1 MVYSQQTCS
10 YWFFEKIVSAA
21 AFLTFTPPS
30 TLNMWEYEWE
40 LVCVRERCMCLFVFE
55 NMSNLCEHAG
65 VKARKWAARG
75 WERVNEGLSFMQSPY
90 YSVNTQSGSLHI
102 REQNSSEILPLGV
115 IQLPFPHTHI
125 QRQWL
130 LLSETEMHYV
140 LSLTLSTTYSHKT
153 ARMNTQLHGDSS
165 ETSLNQRRWPNTTRW
180 VAQIYTWYLLSCRSV
195 EFLRLW
201 VVHTDSDFNRW
212 GRQVTSRHD
221 YLWVPYCY

>member
-21 AFLTFTPPS
+21 APAFLTSTPPS
-30 TLNMWEYEWE
+30 TLNMCEYEWE
-40 LVCVRERCMCLFVFE
+40 LVCVRERCICVWE
-55 NMSNLCEHAG
+55 YEHAG

-75 WERVNEGLSFMQSPY
+75 WERVNEGLSFMQSLY

-153 ARMNTQLHGDSS
+153 ARMNTQLHGV
-165 ETSLNQRRWPNTTRW
+165 TSVPACLNQRRWPNTTKYILGICW
-180 VAQIYTWYLLSCRSV
+180 AAGVLSCSADGSFTLTV
-195 EFLRLW
+195 ILIAG
-201 VVHTDSDFNRW
+201 

-221 YLWVPYCY
+221 YLWVP

>member
-1 MVYSQQTCS
+1 MVYRLDLFLLILWKDC
-10 YWFFEKIVSAA
+10 VSDSTSV
-21 AFLTFTPPS
+21 LTSTPPS
-30 TLNMWEYEWE
+30 TLNMWEYDWA
-40 LVCVRERCMCLFVFE
+40 LVCVRERCMCLFVFVSINVWE
-55 NMSNLCEHAG
+55 YEQSLWARWCEG
-65 VKARKWAARG
+65 EKARG
-75 WERVNEGLSFMQSPY
+75 WERVNEGLRFMQSPY
-90 YSVNTQSGSLHI
+90 YSVNTQSVSLHI

-153 ARMNTQLHGDSS
+153 ARMNTQLHRDTS
-165 ETSLNQRRWPNTTRW
+165 ETVCLNQRRWPNTTRR

-195 EFLRLW
+195 EFRRWW

-212 GRQVTSRHD
+212 RSTGH
-221 YLWVPYCY
+221 

>member
-1 MVYSQQTCS
+1 MVYSLDLFLLILWKDC
-10 YWFFEKIVSAA
+10 VSDSTSV
-21 AFLTFTPPS
+21 LTSTPPS
-30 TLNMWEYEWE
+30 TLNMWEYDWA
-40 LVCVRERCMCLFVFE
+40 LVCVRERCMCLFVFVSINVWE
-55 NMSNLCEHAG
+55 YEQSLWARWCEG
-65 VKARKWAARG
+65 EKARG
-75 WERVNEGLSFMQSPY
+75 WERVNEGLRFMQSPY
-90 YSVNTQSGSLHI
+90 YSVNTQSVSLHI

-153 ARMNTQLHGDSS
+153 ARMNTQLHRDTS
-165 ETSLNQRRWPNTTRW
+165 EMVCLNQRRWPNTTRR

-195 EFLRLW
+195 EFRRWW

-212 GRQVTSRHD
+212 RSTGH
-221 YLWVPYCY
+221 